1 MDLEKLSKDLHKL
14 KKISNTRKMSMF
26 ERLDV
31 SRYENVSSKMLEF
44 LLNSEE
50 EHGIGNLATV
60 ALFEEA
66 NLSFEQPP
74 RTLECISEVHA
85 TSDKFDHIGF
95 IDLVVKLQDYTLVI
109 ENKISHILNNPFD
122 LYREYAKTT
131 FSKKNGHSGNN
142 IFIVMGINKP
152 ETPPKNYIFISHE
165 QFCQN
170 LKKKISEN
178 ISKEEKNKTFY
189 FINDY
194 IEAIENMTNTKVNQD
209 KEEFFKFVTKSY
221 QQLDQIQLQQQYI
234 FDVAKNKLDKI
245 LENSKYKHTIF
256 SENKPVKSN
265 DSQWSGKGY
274 YVYSKGIKKVFN
286 GSEITLV
293 ISILAS
299 GAFLSV
305 SMHDNRRAKK
315 VYDREK
321 LIESLK
327 GYRLIPS
334 EDKMEQLFD
343 WEVIVE
349 KWGYDDFNATKI
361 AKTIDKYIEKLE
373 SIDFK

>member
-50 EHGIGNLATV
+50 EHGIGNLAIV
-60 ALFEEA
+60 ALLEEA
-66 NLSFEQPP
+66 NLSFEQQP
-74 RTLECISEVHA
+74 RTLECVSEVHA

-95 IDLVVKLQDYTLVI
+95 IDLVVKLQNCTLVI
-109 ENKISHILNNPFD
+109 VNKISHILNNPFD
-122 LYREYAKTT
+122 LYREYARTT

-142 IFIVMGINKP
+142 FFIVMGINKP

-170 LKKKISEN
+170 LKNKISEN
-178 ISKEEKNKTFY
+178 ISEEGKNKTFY

-194 IEAIENMTNTKVNQD
+194 IEAIENMTNTKVNQE
-209 KEEFFKFVTKSY
+209 KEEFFKFIIENY
-221 QQLDQIQLQQQYI
+221 QQLDQVQEQQQYL
-234 FDVAKNKLDKI
+234 FEVTKNKLGQIIDSSK
-245 LENSKYKHTIF
+245 NSKKLF
-256 SENKPVKSN
+256 SESKIIKFNPNQWADKGFYINSN
-265 DSQWSGKGY
+265 
-274 YVYSKGIKKVFN
+274 GIKKVFN
-286 GSEITLV
+286 GSEITLSLSAFAKG
-293 ISILAS
+293 I
-299 GAFLSV
+299 FLSIA
-305 SMHDNRRAKK
+305 MQDNRRKQES
-315 VYDREK
+315 YSRENIIK
-321 LIESLK
+321 SLK
-327 GYRLIPS
+327 GYRLLPS

-361 AKTIDKYIEKLE
+361 AKTVDKYIEKLE

>member
-1 MDLEKLSKDLHKL
+1 MDFENLSRDLKAL
-14 KKISNTRKMSMF
+14 KKISTVTKKSMF

-31 SRYENVSSKMLEF
+31 SRYENVSSRMLEF

-50 EHGIGNLATV
+50 EHEIGNLAV
-60 ALFEEA
+60 IALLEEA
-66 NLSFEQPP
+66 KIQFEHQPK
-74 RTLECISEVHA
+74 TLECISEVYA
-85 TSDKFDHIGF
+85 SSDKFDQKGF
-95 IDLVVKLQDYTLVI
+95 IDLVVKLKDCTLVI

-122 LYREYAKTT
+122 LYRDYAKNN
-131 FSKKNGHSGNN
+131 FNKKNGHSGNN
-142 IFIVMGINKP
+142 FFIIMDINP
-152 ETPPKNYIFISHE
+152 RHPPDHFISVSHE
-165 QFCQN
+165 QFCKN
-170 LKKKISEN
+170 LKGKLAERFN
-178 ISKEEKNKTFY
+178 NLEKNRSFY

-194 IEAIENMTNTKVNQD
+194 IEAIENMSNIKINQD
-209 KEEFFKFVTKSY
+209 KEEFFKFVTKNY

-265 DSQWSGKGY
+265 DSQWGGKGY

-305 SMHDNRRAKK
+305 SMHDNRREKK